1 MTVTQTRPVP
11 RPTRAA
17 SQRPGHG
24 RYPSMRP
31 SNSGGWDEG
40 LPPVGS
46 AGHRPGAP
54 EFRHSPAGSA
64 VSADTVVVALTAEHA
79 RSLHYSIPML
89 LSLVR
94 RQLAN
99 RRHQTRVVVELDL
112 TAVPPMPICAP
123 LLRER
128 QKVKSCYVSRFA
140 RLDRRAGDSAA
151 GQLRPDQVA
160 NARQPTAR
168 NPPTRTSRPAHR
180 TRRWTR
186 RCAGPRPETVGR
198 FPYPEGTP

>member
-1 MTVTQTRPVP
+1 
-11 RPTRAA
+11 
-17 SQRPGHG
+17 
-24 RYPSMRP
+24 MRP

-123 LLRER
+123 LLRLITLLL
-128 QKVKSCYVSRFA
+128 QVA
-140 RLDRRAGDSAA
+140 GRASDVVVTEASPALAA
-151 GQLRPDQVA
+151 GLIAGLPDRVVVVDQA
-160 NARQPTAR
+160 G
-168 NPPTRTSRPAHR
+168 
-180 TRRWTR
+180 RRWP
-186 RCAGPRPETVGR
+186 G
-198 FPYPEGTP
+198 